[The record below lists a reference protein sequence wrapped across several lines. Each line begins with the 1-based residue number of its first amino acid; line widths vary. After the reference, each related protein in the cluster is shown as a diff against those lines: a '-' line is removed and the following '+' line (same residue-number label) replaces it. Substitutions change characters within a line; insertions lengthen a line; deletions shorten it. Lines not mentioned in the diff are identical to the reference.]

1 MSTPV
6 VGKKEPSERH
16 RHLKRNLALVAIVVI
31 AVFAVATIAA
41 GFVFG
46 LYGCFG
52 GCGTI
57 PHISSVT
64 CNSSQ
69 KSCQVTV
76 VGGPNSGEGIEV
88 VGCSFTI
95 GNSTAPG
102 TVSDVSGGSAKVIGI
117 PPNQGVPVF
126 CSGYTGTAFQG
137 GQIAGWIQMM
147 NGYTM
152 PFSSMWS

>member
-1 MSTPV
+1 MLAYSLETRPARR
-6 VGKKEPSERH
+6 K
-16 RHLKRNLALVAIVVI
+16 HLKRNLGLTAIVVI
-31 AVFAVATIAA
+31 AVSAVTIIYADS
-41 GFVFG
+41 FP

-88 VGCSFTI
+88 VGCLFTI
-95 GNSTAPG
+95 GNSTTAG
-102 TVSDVSGGSAKVIGI
+102 TVSDVSNGPAKVISI
-117 PPNQGVPVF
+117 PSNQGVPVF
-126 CSGYTGTAFQG
+126 CSGYPETASEGGEITGL
-137 GQIAGWIQMM
+137 IQMM

>member
-1 MSTPV
+1 MLAYSLETRPARR
-6 VGKKEPSERH
+6 K
-16 RHLKRNLALVAIVVI
+16 HLKRNLGLIAIVVI
-31 AVFAVATIAA
+31 AVFAVVIVYADS
-41 GFVFG
+41 FP

-57 PHISSVT
+57 PYISSVT

-88 VGCSFTI
+88 VGCSFAI
-95 GNSTAPG
+95 GNSTTLG
-102 TVSDVSGGSAKVIGI
+102 TVSDVSDGPAKVIGV
-117 PPNQGVPVF
+117 PPNQGVTVF
-126 CSGYTGTAFQG
+126 CSGYPETASQG
-137 GQIAGWIQMM
+137 GEIAGWIQMM